1 MKQNRLITVLFLL
14 IGFLSSAQITLKT
27 STHVSAKGIGTSGIP
42 SLTWNIPTG
51 ENRLMVVMIHAERDH
66 RTSPF
71 GDNYPG
77 VVSDDPPFLG
87 IGSIN
92 TFPTSIHSGFW
103 TDNANAYSWPIA
115 EHTNS
120 SMVYTLSDAEGLPT
134 GPTTF
139 NFSNIQLPK
148 SMADEISVTV
158 LLYENAHS
166 ARFISY
172 GGQHSITG
180 TDLFT
185 LTGTAP
191 TTPPGTVNADILYLS
206 LFGGSFESTETSIS
220 ETSGWAQKEWASI
233 GNTDGG
239 ALTSTNPFYSE
250 PDGIST
256 RVHHRNYTTGNPSV
270 TYTKSSA
277 GTRVEGALAQ
287 IYALMPFAKPSIS
300 GTVYN
305 DTDGLPDIDGI
316 GTNAGGLYVNVI
328 DAAGKLVYSAPVN
341 SAAPIGNFTV
351 PTGYVTQGKTY
362 RLELSKNTGTIGDN
376 APIKELPNGW
386 STVGES
392 LSSSGNDGTHD
403 GMVNLTIG
411 TTDRTGLRY
420 GIKAC
425 TSSGANSVNL
435 NSRYTGTYPTGVV
448 LEWWTSPTR
457 DNAPTPGTKVLNPT
471 NVNVSGTY
479 YAFFYDTVNLCYNTN
494 NSTAAVTVNI
504 LPQCTSSTCTKP
516 GDFTQNGTPTK
527 VGITVQQ
534 KQSAWPENIPNGF
547 ITLQSKE
554 KGMVITRVAKV
565 GGGNGG
571 APNLTTDS
579 IKDPKE
585 GMLVYD
591 LAANCVKLFNGTI
604 WKCLAKNCN

>member
-1 MKQNRLITVLFLL
+1 MKKNRLITVLFLL

-27 STHVSAKGIGTSGIP
+27 STHVSAVGNATGIP

-51 ENRLMVVMIHAERDH
+51 ENRLMVVMIHIERDH
-66 RTSPF
+66 RDPPF

-77 VVSDDPPFLG
+77 GTADNAPVLG
-87 IGSIN
+87 IGTVT
-92 TFPTSIHSGFW
+92 TFPTFINSGFW
-103 TDNANAYSWPIA
+103 TNNANAYDWPIA

-120 SMVYTLSDAEGLPT
+120 LMVYTLSDAGGLPT

-139 NFSNIQLPK
+139 NFSDITLPK
-148 SMADEISVTV
+148 KMADEISVTV
-158 LLYENAHS
+158 LLYENVHS

-180 TDLFT
+180 INLFT

-191 TTPPGTVNADILYLS
+191 TTPLGNGKADILYLS

-220 ETSGWAQKEWASI
+220 ETTGWTQKEWASV
-233 GNTDGG
+233 GNTAGT
-239 ALTSTNPFYSE
+239 ALTSASPFYSE

-256 RVHHRNYTTGNPSV
+256 RVHQRNYASGNPSV
-270 TYTKSSA
+270 TYTRSTAPS
-277 GTRVEGALAQ
+277 RIEGALAQ

-305 DTDGLPDIDGI
+305 DTNGLPDIDGN

-341 SAAPIGNFTV
+341 SASPVGNFIV
-351 PTGYVTQGKTY
+351 PQGYVLQGKTY
-362 RLELSKNTGTIGDN
+362 RLELSKNTGTIGAN
-376 APIKELPNGW
+376 APIKELPSGW
-386 STVGES
+386 GTVGES
-392 LSSSGNDGTHD
+392 ISSSGNDGNHD
-403 GMVNLTIG
+403 GTISLTMG
-411 TTDRTGLRY
+411 NFDRTGLRY

-425 TSSGANSVNL
+425 TNSGANMVNL
-435 NSRYTGTYPTGVV
+435 NSRYTGTLPTGVV

-457 DNAPTPGTKVLNPT
+457 DLPPTSGTKVLNPT
-471 NVNVSGTY
+471 TVSVSGTY
-479 YAFFYDTVNLCYNTN
+479 YAFFYDTANLCYNTN

-504 LPQCTSSTCTKP
+504 LSPCPSSICTNP
-516 GDFTQNGTPTK
+516 GDFTPGGTPTK
-527 VGITVQQ
+527 MGITVQQ
-534 KQSAWPENIPNGF
+534 KQEGWPTNIPNGF
-547 ITLQSKE
+547 IALQSQN
-554 KGMVITRVAKV
+554 KGMVITRVAQV
-565 GGGNGG
+565 GGGTGG
-571 APNLTTDS
+571 VPNLTTDS

-604 WKCLAKNCN
+604 WKCLVKDCN